1 MQLTVACHRTTLL
14 HDVAWEGRSEG
25 LHAVDDEFR
34 STPLAWVRKVGIAP
48 ICGRQTLINSI
59 VWADLAGS
67 AWYTF
72 GLSGQR
78 SPWPD
83 DSS

>member
-1 MQLTVACHRTTLL
+1 MQLTVVRHRTTLL
-14 HDVAWEGRSEG
+14 HDVAWEEDVRKARLLLEHGADIN
-25 LHAVDDEFR
+25 AVDDEFR
-34 STPLAWVRKVGIAP
+34 STPLA
-48 ICGRQTLINSI
+48 LINRI
-59 VWADLAGS
+59 VWPGLAGS